1 MLLTRALSC
10 TWCREPGSIL
20 KGAAKSLRGK
30 AGERDRERKGKL
42 EDKEEVRKRRAMER
56 EQKS

>member
-1 MLLTRALSC
+1 MLLTSALSC

-20 KGAAKSLRGK
+20 QGAAQSLRGK
-30 AGERDRERKGKL
+30 AGEWGRERKGKL